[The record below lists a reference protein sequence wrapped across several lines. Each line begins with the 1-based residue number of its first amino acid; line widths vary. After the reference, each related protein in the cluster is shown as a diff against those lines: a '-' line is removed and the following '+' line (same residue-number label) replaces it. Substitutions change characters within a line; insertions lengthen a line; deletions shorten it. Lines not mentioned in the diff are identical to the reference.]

1 MFFTAWKDQRAV
13 ERENKLKAS
22 FDDQLQRD
30 LSDLA
35 AKYNKEIDLL
45 SQKLKEANDQLEIA
59 NKQKLDMQE
68 NLKKAFMRGVC
79 ALNFEAMSVLQLNGQ
94 TREPFSETLAE
105 RGVREA
111 NTLYSQQAKT
121 SHRQQFEEPEYDKE
135 NYANPLIVNPI
146 ADDNQDA
153 MYTSTQT
160 KSSPAKKSVV
170 FYQNPRVKIS
180 PLHFSK
186 IICYQLA

>member
-180 PLHFSK
+180 TLHFSK